1 MKKKNNEIDLSE
13 IVITIFKNK
22 LKVVLIILIPPII
35 ALAGFL
41 MNSKDISKPIF
52 IAETE
57 TTPNSIFEDFEYQ
70 AYNSFV
76 DGLIKKDPLSFER
89 KNFDK
94 ASEDEDSI
102 TIIPDNIKNYNV
114 FSNFRFVKI
123 DRFVLYE
130 LFFEKLSQK
139 EFLQKAI
146 IKFYQ
151 EKKEEYESQDDY
163 EKAILKLSSSLKIE
177 EMVKKNNQGNLV
189 KILGETN
196 DKENWE
202 KFLKYL
208 EKSTNIEIQD
218 YLKKRFES
226 LVLNI
231 DRINN
236 YIIEDIDYEVL
247 TNPNIE
253 KVATLKSL
261 KNRILKNK
269 DLQRLKNLYN
279 ETSIMNSS
287 NFSAGKIKAQSTKY
301 KDITIYPKSLPNI
314 IMISLLLGFLLSII
328 YVLIINTLSKRK

>member
-57 TTPNSIFEDFEYQ
+57 TMPNSIFEDFEYQ

-89 KNFDK
+89 KNFNK

-151 EKKEEYESQDDY
+151 EKKEEYESQDDD

-177 EMVKKNNQGNLV
+177 EIVKKSNQGNLV

-208 EKSTNIEIQD
+208 EKSANIEIQD

-261 KNRILKNK
+261 KNRIVENK

>member
-41 MNSKDISKPIF
+41 MNSEDISKPII

-57 TTPNSIFEDFEYQ
+57 TMPNSIFEDFEYQ

-89 KNFDK
+89 KNFNK

-208 EKSTNIEIQD
+208 EKSANIEIQD

-226 LVLNI
+226 LGLNI

-261 KNRILKNK
+261 KNRILENK

-279 ETSIMNSS
+279 ETSIMNSN

>member
-57 TTPNSIFEDFEYQ
+57 TMPNSIFEDFEYQ

-89 KNFDK
+89 KNFNK

-261 KNRILKNK
+261 KNRILENK

>member
-57 TTPNSIFEDFEYQ
+57 TMPNSIFEDFEYQ

-89 KNFDK
+89 KNFNK

-202 KFLKYL
+202 KFLKNL

-261 KNRILKNK
+261 KNRILENK